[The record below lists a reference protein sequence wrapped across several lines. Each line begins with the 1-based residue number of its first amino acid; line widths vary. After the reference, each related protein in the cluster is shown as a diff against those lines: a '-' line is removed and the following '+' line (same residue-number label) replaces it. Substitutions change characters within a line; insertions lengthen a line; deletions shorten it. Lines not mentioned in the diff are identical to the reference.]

1 MTLTSGKST
10 LHQNKKIWPHWL
22 QLFAVVLKGRSKRE
36 VNGCNGTWMRSLVR
50 VLALISSYFVLKK
63 SHLLFLLFNRR
74 MAPDAG
80 GRSRQCQGGVFVGMR
95 GRGCCS
101 DIPATVEKLWEG
113 VKEQGRGPRCRS
125 VWVGGS
131 EEGGMGFPGSVLDW
145 R

>member
-1 MTLTSGKST
+1 
-10 LHQNKKIWPHWL
+10 
-22 QLFAVVLKGRSKRE
+22 
-36 VNGCNGTWMRSLVR
+36 MRSLVR

-63 SHLLFLLFNRR
+63 ISPSFPPVQQENGTGCWGSL
-74 MAPDAG
+74 APVP
-80 GRSRQCQGGVFVGMR
+80 GGVFVGMR